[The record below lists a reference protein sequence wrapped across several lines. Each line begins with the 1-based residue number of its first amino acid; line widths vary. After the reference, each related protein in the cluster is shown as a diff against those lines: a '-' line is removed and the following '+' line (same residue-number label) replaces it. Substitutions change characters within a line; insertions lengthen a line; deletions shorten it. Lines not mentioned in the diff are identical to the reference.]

1 MEIVYSAIKP
11 TGKLTIGNYLGAIKN
26 MVALTE
32 SYRCF
37 YTVADLHSITVSIE
51 PKVLR
56 ENTLEMLALMLASGL
71 TPDKC
76 VLFLQSSVSAHSEL
90 GWILNCYTQFGEARR
105 MTQFKDK
112 SAKHPDNV
120 NVGLFDYPV
129 LMSADILLYQAKYVP
144 IGTDQRQHLELART
158 IAERFNNRYS
168 PTFEIPEGI
177 YPKVGKKIGSL
188 LAPEQK
194 MGKSEENPNGTVFML
209 DDKDTIM
216 RKFKRAVTDSDT
228 DIRMDGSKPG
238 ISNLLTIYAAFN
250 DITES
255 EAESKFAGSTYSDFK
270 TAVGETVA
278 DKLGKIQADYKRIRE
293 DKQYLESVMKDGTSA
308 ASAVANKTLSKVMRK
323 VGFLR

>member
-1 MEIVYSAIKP
+1 METVYSAIKP

-32 SYRCF
+32 QYRCF

-56 ENTLEMLALMLASGL
+56 ENTLEMLSLLLACGL

-76 VLFLQSSVSAHSEL
+76 VLFLQSCVPAHSQL

-129 LMSADILLYQAKYVP
+129 LMAADILLYQAKYVP
-144 IGTDQRQHLELART
+144 IGKDQQQHLELART

-168 PTFEIPEGI
+168 PTFEVPEGI

-194 MGKSEENPNGTVFML
+194 MGKSEENQNGTVFML
-209 DDKDTIM
+209 DDKDTVM

-228 DIRMDGSKPG
+228 DIRMDESKPG
-238 ISNLLTIYAAFN
+238 ISNLLTIYAAFT
-250 DITES
+250 DKTET
-255 EAESKFAGSTYSDFK
+255 EAEREFSGGSYADFK
-270 TAVGETVA
+270 IAVGETVA
-278 DKLGKIQADYKRIRE
+278 DKLGAIQEEYKKIRA
-293 DKQYLESVMKDGTSA
+293 DKQYLESVIKQGADSA
-308 ASAVANKTLSKVMRK
+308 AFVAEKTLQKVMRK
-323 VGFLR
+323 VGFVR

>member
-1 MEIVYSAIKP
+1 
-11 TGKLTIGNYLGAIKN
+11 
-26 MVALTE
+26 
-32 SYRCF
+32 
-37 YTVADLHSITVSIE
+37 
-51 PKVLR
+51 
-56 ENTLEMLALMLASGL
+56 
-71 TPDKC
+71 
-76 VLFLQSSVSAHSEL
+76 
-90 GWILNCYTQFGEARR
+90 
-105 MTQFKDK
+105 
-112 SAKHPDNV
+112 
-120 NVGLFDYPV
+120 
-129 LMSADILLYQAKYVP
+129 
-144 IGTDQRQHLELART
+144 
-158 IAERFNNRYS
+158 
-168 PTFEIPEGI
+168 
-177 YPKVGKKIGSL
+177 
-188 LAPEQK
+188 

-293 DKQYLESVMKDGTSA
+293 DKQYLESVMKDGTSS